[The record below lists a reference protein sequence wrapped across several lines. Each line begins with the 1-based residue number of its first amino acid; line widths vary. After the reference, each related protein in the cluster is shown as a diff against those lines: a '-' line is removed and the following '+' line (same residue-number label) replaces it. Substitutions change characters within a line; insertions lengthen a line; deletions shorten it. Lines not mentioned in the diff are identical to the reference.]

1 MDEEKYQVKSCSLP
15 DIRDCD
21 GNWIENFM
29 IFEIF
34 KDLPTYKDL
43 MEIPDDDDQTW
54 CCYDTPNAGAA
65 IIKEKTCNWNNED
78 LPGKKFKDGE
88 NPKGKTGFL
97 CKYLA
102 DAKAAGKMDDWK
114 YYGINVTN
122 NQLRSGLRSL
132 EGLQDP
138 ETHLPWYD
146 SGVQWPSKGVC
157 SYGSAQD
164 QMTMTYISFTGYLR

>member
-21 GNWIENFM
+21 GNWVEHFK
-29 IFEIF
+29 IF
-34 KDLPTYKDL
+34 KDLPEFDKL
-43 MEIPDDDDQTW
+43 NEIPDATGQKR
-54 CCYDTPNAGAA
+54 CCYDGNAAGAE
-65 IIKEKTCNWNNED
+65 IVEGKTCNWNN
-78 LPGKKFKDGE
+78 KDITDGTE
-88 NPKGKTGFL
+88 HMFGPDVEGMTGFL
-97 CKYLA
+97 CKYAA
-102 DAKAAGKMDDWK
+102 DAVDAGQWK
-114 YYGINVTN
+114 DFEINVTN

-132 EGLQDP
+132 DGLQDP
-138 ETHLPWYD
+138 ATHLPWYD